1 MTKLAADK
9 TRTRPVSNGMNK
21 ETLILVCT
29 LAVFALPAG
38 AYAQASGP
46 VQTSGPSPSPALS
59 SGMSEAAAMANC
71 KDVRGALSMSVGQIA
86 AQGGGFVPVSD
97 AAVTRNTGILVYKEC
112 VLRSMINAERK
123 HEIAQ
128 LVAKTSKSFLTG
140 RKVCTTDD
148 EGAETCETGPMFS
161 ENLAVDQ
168 RKWADAVVDKAIN
181 GAALDSITS
190 AYRDDVKLAINRNY
204 AQATRNPGSS
214 LACSNPDPAAV
225 IAINNG
231 LYRGT
236 QDLYTVADPN
246 CNAAALLYNGQSMV
260 MGNVAADRDL
270 RLTRLGWNSGVYDV
284 TVDTGGISRVVTPGF
299 IIAGTMQQQLGSGFR
314 QLENAND
321 IGQMIDGFFAG
332 IGQQILAAGAGGLM
346 GIINAQAGQRSYLD
360 TIVSNTGAE
369 VQSGQINATV
379 DAVTAAYANETAYS
393 AAKNATAS
401 VIKQGVAQARAAES
415 KCWDLIVPPVTAYAQ
430 QNGMTLKIATT
441 TAASQTVIDKN
452 MAALANATQAD
463 ITASNA
469 TMNKINQILAGVMGK
484 STSPTD
490 AYNQIN
496 VLVSSGALHTADQA
510 QAAIQQ
516 TTTVQTALVGV
527 VADAVKQW
535 RENADPNVGWCSVNT
550 PAVITMWANKWKK

>member
-1 MTKLAADK
+1 MSKKTFVILACAF
-9 TRTRPVSNGMNK
+9 V
-21 ETLILVCT
+21 
-29 LAVFALPAG
+29 VFASPAG
-38 AYAQASGP
+38 VYAQASGP
-46 VQTSGPSPSPALS
+46 VQTSGQTAGPALFG
-59 SGMSEAAAMANC
+59 GMSEAAAMANC

-148 EGAETCETGPMFS
+148 EGVETCETGPMFP
-161 ENLAVDQ
+161 ENLAVDEK
-168 RKWADAVVDKAIN
+168 KWADAVVDKAIN
-181 GAALDSITS
+181 SAALNSITS
-190 AYRDDVKLAINRNY
+190 AYRDDVKLAVSRNY
-204 AQATRNPGSS
+204 AQSTQNPGSS

-225 IAINNG
+225 IAINSG
-231 LYRGT
+231 SYSGP

-246 CNAAALLYNGQSMV
+246 CNAMGAMFNTQSLV
-260 MGNVAADRDL
+260 MSGVAADRDL

-299 IIAGTMQQQLGSGFR
+299 IIAGTIQQQLGSGFN

-321 IGQMIDGFFAG
+321 IGQLVDGFFAG

-346 GIINAQAGQRSYLD
+346 GLIDSQFGQQSYFD
-360 TIVSNTGAE
+360 RIVSSTGLE
-369 VQSGQINATV
+369 VESGQISATV

-401 VIKQGVAQARAAES
+401 VIRQGIAQMRAAES
-415 KCWDLIVPPVTAYAQ
+415 ACWDLIVPPVTAYAQ

-441 TAASQTVIDKN
+441 TTASQAVIDKN

-469 TMNKINQILAGVMGK
+469 TMTKINQILAGVMNK

-490 AYNQIN
+490 AYNQVN
-496 VLVSSGALHTADQA
+496 ALVSSGALHTADQA
-510 QAAIQQ
+510 QSAIQQ
-516 TTTVQTALVGV
+516 TTTVQTALTGV
-527 VADAVKQW
+527 VADTVKQW
-535 RENADPNVGWCSVNT
+535 GDDPLPNGWCNINN
-550 PAVITMWANKWKK
+550 PGVITMWANKWKR

>member
-1 MTKLAADK
+1 MVEQSSK
-9 TRTRPVSNGMNK
+9 GMNK
-21 ETLILVCT
+21 KTFVIVVCAV
-29 LAVFALPAG
+29 AVFASPAS

-46 VQTSGPSPSPALS
+46 VQTSGQTAGPALS
-59 SGMSEAAAMANC
+59 SSMSEAAAMANC
-71 KDVRGALSMSVGQIA
+71 KDVRGALSMSVGLIA

-148 EGAETCETGPMFS
+148 EGVETCETGPMFP
-161 ENLAVDQ
+161 ENLAVDEK
-168 RKWADAVVDKAIN
+168 KWADAVVDKAIN
-181 GAALDSITS
+181 SAALNSITS
-190 AYRDDVKLAINRNY
+190 AYRDDVKLAVSRNY
-204 AQATRNPGSS
+204 AQSTQNPGAS
-214 LACSNPDPAAV
+214 LACSYTGTPAGL
-225 IAINNG
+225 IAINSG
-231 LYRGT
+231 SYSGPR
-236 QDLYTVADPN
+236 DLYTVADPN
-246 CNAAALLYNGQSMV
+246 CNAMGAMLNTQSLV
-260 MGNVAADRDL
+260 MSSVAADREL
-270 RLTRLGWNSGVYDV
+270 RLTRLGWNSGVYDI

-299 IIAGTMQQQLGSGFR
+299 IIAGTIQQQLGSGFN

-346 GIINAQAGQRSYLD
+346 GIINSQFGQPSYLD
-360 TIVSNTGAE
+360 RIVSSTGIE
-369 VQSGQINATV
+369 VESGQISATV

-401 VIKQGVAQARAAES
+401 VIRQGIAQVRAAES
-415 KCWDLIVPPVTAYAQ
+415 TCWDLIVPPVTAYAQ

-441 TAASQTVIDKN
+441 TTASQAVIDKN
-452 MAALANATQAD
+452 MAALANGTQAD

-469 TMNKINQILAGVMGK
+469 TMNKINQILAGVMNK

-490 AYNQIN
+490 AYNQVN
-496 VLVSSGALHTADQA
+496 ALVSSGALHTADQA

-516 TTTVQTALVGV
+516 TATVQTALTGV
-527 VADAVKQW
+527 VSDTVKQW
-535 RENADPNVGWCSVNT
+535 GDDPLPNGWCNINNT
-550 PAVITMWANKWKK
+550 AAVTMWANKWKR